1 MRVLFLISIVCF
13 GIIGFINAQSVFKY
27 EALPS
32 VQSLYDAELVDLNAD
47 GHKDFIISTSS
58 SLVWHENDGAASFV
72 EHNIQG
78 MNSSCLLYTSP
89 STPD

>member
-1 MRVLFLISIVCF
+1 MY
-13 GIIGFINAQSVFKY
+13 AQSVFKY

-58 SLVWHENDGAASFV
+58 SLVWHENDGSASFV
-72 EHNIQG
+72 EHSIQG
-78 MNSSCLLYTSP
+78 MHSSYSYLA
-89 STPD
+89 